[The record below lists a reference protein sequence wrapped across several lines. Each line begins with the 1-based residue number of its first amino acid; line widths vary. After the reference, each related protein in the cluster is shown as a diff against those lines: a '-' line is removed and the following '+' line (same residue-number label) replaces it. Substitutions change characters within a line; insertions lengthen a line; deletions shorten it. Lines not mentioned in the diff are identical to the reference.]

1 VVARRATAGDN
12 FKAFFV
18 KTLANGGSDA
28 AHTAGDVSYF
38 SIHVDAPVVVINIKY
53 IKNTMQLIAL

>member
-1 VVARRATAGDN
+1 
-12 FKAFFV
+12 V

-38 SIHVDAPVVVINIKY
+38 SIHDDAPVVVINLKY
-53 IKNTMQLIAL
+53 YKNNSCLGN